1 MALRLGHFQ
10 AVFLKKNCLKNTGRS
25 ERRKMKLASLA
36 PFLPSFS
43 FFSPLRL
50 LLRKARNGG
59 DSSFPKKKL
68 LLCLSEN
75 MPPKQGSIS
84 ISRFPFPFRFFPAI
98 SRKKNCI
105 LRLFFFSCASRIYE
119 LPINRPRK
127 KRGSLLT
134 RPCLSMLC
142 FPQLFFLRNWKTM
155 FAKTIFPFY
164 PARRATYIFSALTVS
179 ALTNPPNLLALMKI
193 EATPVLTDISDL
205 YYFLL
210 FTVDSLPF
218 RRCQNH

>member
-1 MALRLGHFQ
+1 
-10 AVFLKKNCLKNTGRS
+10 
-25 ERRKMKLASLA
+25 MKLASLA

-43 FFSPLRL
+43 FFPPLRL

-84 ISRFPFPFRFFPAI
+84 ISRFPFPFRFFSAI

-127 KRGSLLT
+127 KKRKFANPTLSIHALLS
-134 RPCLSMLC
+134 PII
-142 FPQLFFLRNWKTM
+142 FLGNWKTM